1 MEIPPRLQAAALPA
15 PPEPMRPVQSSGVY
29 RSAVATLLSVAR
41 LPPYRVRRVSWH
53 LAPGGGLVRLTNAA
67 FNNAVV

>member
-1 MEIPPRLQAAALPA
+1 M
-15 PPEPMRPVQSSGVY
+15 
-29 RSAVATLLSVAR
+29 

-53 LAPGGGLVRLTNAA
+53 LVPGGGLVRLTNAA